1 MRRLQCKA
9 GYSAVGCGVLVI
21 LVFLA
26 FQASALAQNPAVSS
40 AEGGPALDCERS
52 GTTRSVTDAAVMLSP
67 SRGWQMVGREIDVTI
82 TSSNLPADAKPVV
95 CFGWKLKH
103 KDGERKFVQVDT
115 VRIVQQSP
123 ESKQPPK
130 PPSLKLAVPVPYIGS
145 VGDQAATTGGTG
157 QPNKPDK
164 NVVEY
169 SAYDR
174 YAPIAEVRI
183 LIPGRDATVIDV
195 ITSVAV
201 VNEQDYCNVPIG
213 RGVRIDSGTTAPSA
227 SKNWQPVGGEI
238 EFTAKSAKPF
248 PSDGQINV
256 CFRWKVT
263 DGEHSVF
270 NDSGPIRILDFQP
283 NSVPSAIKLAVEVPR
298 IIDDHPPGTGWL
310 RSKDDRIGSFAVP
323 WLVPEADVRTLV
335 YDKDLNPVFDNAGRA
350 GVTSRGLA
358 FILAALALGLA
369 FWLIHL
375 VCRKLFP
382 DVRDPF
388 LCLITTSRGFASLS
402 QFQIM
407 LWTFVVMAASV
418 YVIALAGDLI
428 VITSGTLILLGIS
441 GATAVLAKVKTPQ
454 SPEPAGAPA
463 APAAP
468 AQQAAPA
475 AGATVQ
481 ADAPAASGPTR
492 RPRWSDLVMDDIKGQ
507 ELDVT
512 RVQMLLFTL
521 VTATF
526 VATKV
531 VTSYEIPDI
540 PEGFLI
546 LMGISNGVYVS
557 SKFASGPAVRDSR
570 AQ

>member
-21 LVFLA
+21 LVVLA

-52 GTTRSVTDAAVMLSP
+52 GTTQSVTDAAVMLSP

-145 VGDQAATTGGTG
+145 VGDQAATTVGAG

-298 IIDDHPPGTGWL
+298 IIDDHPPGTVWL

-335 YDKDLNPVFDNAGRA
+335 FDKDLNPVFDNAGRA

-358 FILAALALGLA
+358 FIDISRLCKPVAIPNHAM
-369 FWLIHL
+369 
-375 VCRKLFP
+375 
-382 DVRDPF
+382 DVRGHGCVGLRDCARRRFDRDHVGYFDPARN
-388 LCLITTSRGFASLS
+388 LWRHRGPRQGEDAPVSRTRRRASGAGGTCATSRTGSRGHSAGGRTGCEWAYPTTSL
-402 QFQIM
+402 
-407 LWTFVVMAASV
+407 V
-418 YVIALAGDLI
+418 
-428 VITSGTLILLGIS
+428 
-441 GATAVLAKVKTPQ
+441 
-454 SPEPAGAPA
+454 
-463 APAAP
+463 
-468 AQQAAPA
+468 
-475 AGATVQ
+475 
-481 ADAPAASGPTR
+481 GPR
-492 RPRWSDLVMDDIKGQ
+492 HG
-507 ELDVT
+507 
-512 RVQMLLFTL
+512 
-521 VTATF
+521 
-526 VATKV
+526 
-531 VTSYEIPDI
+531 
-540 PEGFLI
+540 
-546 LMGISNGVYVS
+546 
-557 SKFASGPAVRDSR
+557 
-570 AQ
+570 

>member
-1 MRRLQCKA
+1 MSRLQRKA
-9 GYSAVGCGVLVI
+9 GYSAVGYTSAI

-26 FQASALAQNPAVSS
+26 SQASALAQNVAPPAVPR
-40 AEGGPALDCERS
+40 AEGESALDCARKAERS
-52 GTTRSVTDAAVMLSP
+52 TTDAAVTLSP
-67 SRGWQMVGREIDVTI
+67 SRGWQMVGREIEVTI
-82 TSSNLPADAKPVV
+82 TSSNLPADAKPIV
-95 CFGWKLKH
+95 CFSWKPKIDER
-103 KDGERKFVQVDT
+103 KNDEKKNDERKFVRVDT

-130 PPSLKLAVPVPYIGS
+130 PPSLTFAAPVPHIGS
-145 VGDQAATTGGTG
+145 VSDQAATTAGTS

-169 SAYDR
+169 SPFDQ

-183 LIPGRDATVIDV
+183 LMPGRDATVIDV

-201 VNEQDYCNVPIG
+201 VNEQDYCNVPVG
-213 RGVRIDSGTTAPSA
+213 RGVRIDSGTIAPST
-227 SKNWQPVGGEI
+227 SKNWQPIGGEI

-298 IIDDHPPGTGWL
+298 IRDDHPPGVWWL
-310 RSKDDRIGSFAVP
+310 RSKDDRIGAFAVP
-323 WLVPEADVRTLV
+323 GFVPEADVRTLV
-335 YDKDLNPVFDNAGRA
+335 FDRNLNPVFDNAGKI

-369 FWLIHL
+369 FGLIHL

-407 LWTFVVMAASV
+407 LWTFVVMTASV

-441 GATAVLAKVKTPQ
+441 GTTAVLAKVKTPQ
-454 SPEPAGAPA
+454 SPEPAA

-468 AQQAAPA
+468 APA
-475 AGATVQ
+475 QV
-481 ADAPAASGPTR
+481 DAR
-492 RPRWSDLVMDDIKGQ
+492 
-507 ELDVT
+507 
-512 RVQMLLFTL
+512 
-521 VTATF
+521 
-526 VATKV
+526 
-531 VTSYEIPDI
+531 
-540 PEGFLI
+540 
-546 LMGISNGVYVS
+546 
-557 SKFASGPAVRDSR
+557 AV
-570 AQ
+570 